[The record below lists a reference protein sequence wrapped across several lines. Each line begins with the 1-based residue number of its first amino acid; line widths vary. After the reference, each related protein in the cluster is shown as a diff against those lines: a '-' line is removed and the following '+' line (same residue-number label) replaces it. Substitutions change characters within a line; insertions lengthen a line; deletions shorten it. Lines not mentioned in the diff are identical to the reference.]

1 MLRSKLDAFIKS
13 TQVLSPTNEYH
24 LPDYIFPLHFVTVYD
39 DLVMTGGEKLYVIR
53 RGDSTLLKEVSLPDS
68 GWCCLIIGD
77 TLIIG
82 GIYFIEMYSLPSVTR
97 IKQNILM
104 KSWVYKLL

>member
-24 LPDYIFPLHFVTVYD
+24 LRDHKYSLYFVTVYD
-39 DLVMTGGEKLYVIR
+39 DLIMTGGGVDKKLYVIR
-53 RGDSTLLKEVSLPDS
+53 RGDSTLLKEVELPS
-68 GWCCLIIGD
+68 YGCCCLIMGD

-82 GIYFIEMYSLPSVTR
+82 GDFFI
-97 IKQNILM
+97 
-104 KSWVYKLL
+104 